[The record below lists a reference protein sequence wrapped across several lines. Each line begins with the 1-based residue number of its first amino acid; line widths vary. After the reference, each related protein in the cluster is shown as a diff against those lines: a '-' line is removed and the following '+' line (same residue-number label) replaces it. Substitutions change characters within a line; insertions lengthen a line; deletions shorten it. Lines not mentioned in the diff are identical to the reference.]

1 MKKSQSVSMQGKT
14 VYVVDGCR
22 TPCLK
27 ATKPTKAFTAAELAV
42 KAGQPLLSRQPFEA
56 DAFDEVILGNVMAKV
71 DEANIA
77 RIVALRLGCGINM
90 PAWTVQRNCGSG
102 MQALDC
108 AARNIAA
115 GRADLI
121 LAGGVESMSHAPIL
135 FSPQMASW
143 LADFSR
149 ARKVMDKLRC
159 IGGFRPAY
167 LKPVIGLMCG
177 LTDPIVGLSMGST
190 AEILADKF
198 SINREKMD
206 AYAVRSHQRL
216 ATAHDEGRLSEIETI
231 YDNYGQFYDHDEGVR
246 RDSSEEHLA
255 KLKPV
260 FEKPFGLITAGN
272 SSQITDGAA
281 LLILASEDA
290 VKKYQLDVLGRI
302 VDCDWAANDPSEMGL
317 GPVHASSLLLQRH
330 QLSLNDIEYW
340 ELNEAFAA
348 QVIACCRAF
357 ADQQYCTQQLGLEA
371 ALGEIDPDRLNVDG
385 GAISVG
391 HPVGSSGARIVLHL
405 LHVLRQRDANT
416 GIATQCIGG
425 GQGGAMLLSRS

>member
-1 MKKSQSVSMQGKT
+1 MKKSQNVSMQGKP
-14 VYVVDGCR
+14 VYVVDGSR
-22 TPCLK
+22 SPYLK
-27 ATKPTKAFTAAELAV
+27 ATKPTKAFKAAELVV
-42 KAGQPLLSRQPFEA
+42 KTGKPLLSRQPFAA
-56 DAFDEVILGNVMAKV
+56 DALDEVILGCVMPHV

-77 RIVALRLGCGINM
+77 RIAALRLGCGIHV

-108 AARNIAA
+108 AARNIAS

-121 LAGGVESMSHAPIL
+121 LAGGVESMSYAPVL

-149 ARKVMDKLRC
+149 ARKTIDKLRC
-159 IGGFRPAY
+159 IGGFKPAY
-167 LKPVIGLMCG
+167 LKPLIGLLCG

-198 SINREKMD
+198 NISRESMD
-206 AYAVRSHQRL
+206 AYAVQSHQRL
-216 ATAHDEGRLSEIETI
+216 AAAHDEGRLSEIETI
-231 YDNYGQFYDHDEGVR
+231 YDDHGQFYDHDEGVR
-246 RDSSEEHLA
+246 RDSSVEHLA

-260 FEKPFGLITAGN
+260 FEKPFGLVTAGN

-281 LLILASEDA
+281 WLILASEEA
-290 VKKYQLDVLGRI
+290 VNKYQLDVMGRI

-317 GPVHASSLLLQRH
+317 GPVHASALLLKRQ
-330 QLSLNDIEYW
+330 QLSLSEIEYW
-340 ELNEAFAA
+340 EINEAFAA
-348 QVIACCRAF
+348 QVLACCRAF
-357 ADQQYCTQQLGLEA
+357 SDSSYCQQHLGLHDP
-371 ALGEIDPDRLNVDG
+371 LGEIDPKRLNVDG
-385 GAISVG
+385 GAISIG

-405 LHVLRQRDANT
+405 LHVLRQQNAST

-425 GQGGAMLLSRS
+425 GQGGAMLLARS